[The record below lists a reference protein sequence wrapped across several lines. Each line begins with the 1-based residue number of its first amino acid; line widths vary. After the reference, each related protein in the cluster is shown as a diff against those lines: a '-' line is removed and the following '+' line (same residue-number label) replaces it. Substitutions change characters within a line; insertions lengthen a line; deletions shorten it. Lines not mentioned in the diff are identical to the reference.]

1 MSDDKDSVTRNEPGS
16 PANVGKS
23 SPTAKRGEERGK
35 EAGAKEGGTQGPSNR
50 PTGGTSAR
58 ESTGIDPQ
66 APIDPQMPDLKR
78 GGG

>member
-1 MSDDKDSVTRNEPGS
+1 MKDDSVTRDEAGGPGG
-16 PANVGKS
+16 VGKS
-23 SPTAKRGEERGK
+23 TGKRAEEAGK
-35 EAGAKEGGTQGPSNR
+35 EKGAKEGGTQGKSNR

-66 APIDPQMPDLKR
+66 KPIDPKMPDLKR